1 MSTDWK
7 TPTENLVP
15 LLDAIIE
22 HIPAPKQLEGTPQML
37 ITSLDYSAYTG
48 RIAVGRVHRGTLK
61 EGMNITL
68 AKRDGS
74 LIKSKI
80 KELHTFE
87 GLGRKKT
94 NAVSSGDICAVV
106 GVEGFELVILSAI
119 SKIRNHCP
127 PSPLTNRP

>member
-1 MSTDWK
+1 MFSLNATEEQLDFPVIYGSAKNNWMGTDWK
-7 TPTENLVP
+7 TPTDNLSA

-37 ITSLDYSAYTG
+37 ITSLDYSSYTG

-74 LIKSKI
+74 MVKSKI
-80 KELHTFE
+80 KEVHTFE
-87 GLGRKKT
+87 GL
-94 NAVSSGDICAVV
+94 
-106 GVEGFELVILSAI
+106 
-119 SKIRNHCP
+119 
-127 PSPLTNRP
+127 